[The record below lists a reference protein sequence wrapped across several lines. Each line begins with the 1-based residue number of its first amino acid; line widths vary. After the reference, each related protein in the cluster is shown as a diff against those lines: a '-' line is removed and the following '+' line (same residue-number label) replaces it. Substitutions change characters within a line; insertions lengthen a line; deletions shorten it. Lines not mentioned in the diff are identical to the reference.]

1 MNKQTASKVMDEI
14 TSNGVKKLRIATMV
28 TGHFTTPPPAGIV
41 YAPMD
46 IAVEVSEGLVK
57 KGHKV
62 DFFGPEG
69 TKVNVTKIISAGLKA
84 LNQPEGNAITKGPNV
99 GNAEVNKIFNLWDQY
114 LIAKMFAEAEKGN
127 YDLLHIHPADRA
139 LPLALSH
146 FKIPVFY
153 TLHDPIYP
161 WKAEVFSMFA
171 SSNQHYVSIS
181 DAQRKPA
188 PNLNYAATI
197 YNGIDLDAFP
207 FSESHDD
214 YLLFIGRL
222 QPEKGLAEA
231 VQIARMTGEKLLIVG
246 PPVTGEY
253 WDKKVTPYLGD
264 KIQYLG
270 FMPREKLFKYYQ
282 RAKATLV
289 PIQWEEPFGLIL
301 TESMACGT
309 PVIAFEKGSVP
320 EIVID
325 GKTGFIIK
333 DNNLEAMAGAVKK
346 IGEINRTDCRKHV
359 EQNFSI
365 QKMVDG
371 YEKVFLK
378 IVS

>member
-1 MNKQTASKVMDEI
+1 
-14 TSNGVKKLRIATMV
+14 MV
-28 TGHFTTPPPAGIV
+28 TGHFTTPPPKGIV

-57 KGHKV
+57 KGHEV
-62 DFFGPEG
+62 DFYGPEG
-69 TKVNVTKIISAGLKA
+69 TKVNVTNIISAGLKA
-84 LNQPEGNAITKGPNV
+84 LNQPEGQAITKGQNV
-99 GNAEVNKIFNLWDQY
+99 GNAEVNKIFNLWDQF
-114 LIAKMFAEAEKGN
+114 LIAKMFAEAEKGK
-127 YDLLHIHPADRA
+127 YDLLHIHPTDRA

-146 FKIPVFY
+146 PKIPVFY

-161 WKAEVFSMFA
+161 WKADVFSMFA
-171 SSNQHYVSIS
+171 SPNQHYISIS

-188 PNLNYAATI
+188 PNLNYAATV
-197 YNGIDLDAFP
+197 YNGVNLDAFP

-231 VQIARMTGEKLLIVG
+231 VQVARMTGEKLLIIG

-253 WDKKVTPYLGD
+253 WDKKISPYLGD

-270 FMPREKLFKYYQ
+270 FVPREELFKYYGQ
-282 RAKATLV
+282 AKATLV

-309 PVIAFEKGSVP
+309 PVIAFERGSVS
-320 EIVID
+320 EIVVD

-333 DNNLEAMAGAVKK
+333 DNNLEAMADAVKK
-346 IGEINRTDCRKHV
+346 ISEINRADCRKHV

-365 QKMVDG
+365 QRMVDR
-371 YEKVFLK
+371 YEEIFLK
-378 IVS
+378 ITF

>member
-1 MNKQTASKVMDEI
+1 M
-14 TSNGVKKLRIATMV
+14 KKLKIATMV
-28 TGHFTTPPPAGIV
+28 TGHFTTPPPEGIV

-57 KGHKV
+57 RGHKV
-62 DFFGPEG
+62 DFYGPEG
-69 TKVNVTKIISAGLKA
+69 TKVKVTNIVSAGLKA
-84 LNQPEGNAITKGPNV
+84 LNQPEGESIIKRQNV

-127 YDLLHIHPADRA
+127 YDLLHIHPLDRA

-146 FKIPVFY
+146 PKVPVFY

-161 WKAEVFSMFA
+161 WRAEIFSMF
-171 SSNQHYVSIS
+171 SSPNQHYISIS

-188 PNLNYAATI
+188 PDLNYAATI
-197 YNGIDLDAFP
+197 YNGTDTDTFL
-207 FSESHDD
+207 FSEEHDN
-214 YLLFIGRL
+214 YLLFVGRL
-222 QPEKGLAEA
+222 QPEKGVAEA
-231 VQIARMTGEKLLIVG
+231 VQVAKMTGEKLLIIG

-253 WDKKVTPYLGD
+253 WDKKIAPYLGD

-270 FMPREKLFKYYQ
+270 FVPRQELFKYYQ

-309 PVIAFEKGSVP
+309 PVIAFDRGSVS
-320 EIVID
+320 EIVVE

-333 DNNLEAMAGAVKK
+333 DNNLEAMADAVKK
-346 IGEINRTDCRKHV
+346 IDKIKRIDCRRRV

-365 QKMVDG
+365 QRMIDH
-371 YEKVFLK
+371 YEEVFLK
-378 IVS
+378 TIS

>member
-1 MNKQTASKVMDEI
+1 
-14 TSNGVKKLRIATMV
+14 
-28 TGHFTTPPPAGIV
+28 
-41 YAPMD
+41 MD

-57 KGHKV
+57 RGHKV
-62 DFFGPEG
+62 DFYGPEG
-69 TKVNVTKIISAGLKA
+69 TKVKVTNIVSAGLKA
-84 LNQPEGNAITKGPNV
+84 LNQPEGESIIKRQNV

-127 YDLLHIHPADRA
+127 YDLLHIHPLDRA

-146 FKIPVFY
+146 PKVPVFY

-161 WKAEVFSMFA
+161 WRAEIFSMF
-171 SSNQHYVSIS
+171 SSPNQHYISIS

-188 PNLNYAATI
+188 PDLNYAATI
-197 YNGIDLDAFP
+197 YNGTDTDTFL
-207 FSESHDD
+207 FSEEHDN
-214 YLLFIGRL
+214 YLLFVGRL
-222 QPEKGLAEA
+222 QPEKGVAEA
-231 VQIARMTGEKLLIVG
+231 VQVAKMTGEKLLIIG

-253 WDKKVTPYLGD
+253 WDKKIAPYLGD

-270 FMPREKLFKYYQ
+270 FVPRQELFKYYQ

-309 PVIAFEKGSVP
+309 PVIAFDRGSVS
-320 EIVID
+320 EIVVE

-333 DNNLEAMAGAVKK
+333 DNNLEAMADAVKK
-346 IGEINRTDCRKHV
+346 IDKIKRIDCRRRV

-365 QKMVDG
+365 QRMIDH
-371 YEKVFLK
+371 YEEVFLK
-378 IVS
+378 TIS